1 MNVFSGE
8 SQRLDAATQ
17 TDMAEF
23 SPRQSRGD
31 FQGYDV
37 DCEQGRSIVVNCTED
52 RRVSFAPQSNGDRV
66 VISVEPLT
74 DENLGA
80 PPATTRSY
88 TVNLISPV
96 SNNRLS
102 ASDAGSTHSSFGSS
116 FRDFDISLL
125 SSYRERPLLQL
136 SPEDVLIGQ
145 SRPVAGMSGMRIS
158 GLSDGETA
166 SRERL
171 STGAAS
177 GSEGLCFRHGSR
189 IRAIAAQI
197 DSVMAAKKPV
207 SGLILNKLNVYNPAS
222 PPTWYKEQYNLNA
235 TWMWR
240 TSMESVTNRGYSFGI
255 VTNFMLSCLAKWVG
269 WADEAGKCKKLVAE
283 SETCLDARFM
293 LFLQNDVNG
302 FERLSEVSQTIA
314 CVERDLCETFQGKVK
329 GDDVILIYE
338 TLSFKSL
345 KGLDRKD
352 FHQSAFGERERYRAN
367 CDAGVVFFF
376 RELCQMIKEAESF
389 DKYQGKRKE
398 ILARCYR
405 LGLLNMAQPAS
416 KTALLVAC
424 IDYNLAVYL
433 IEKEYCQSG
442 LSEFDSARRVDGKLS
457 GSTDY
462 DRFSNEELGIMQ
474 DLLKLIDALE
484 QEVQELLTT
493 FEKDI
498 NGQPRIK
505 DYKSFEQRVL
515 HLSPSGGG
523 YVSGP
528 LRGIKATLLNILDKR
543 IT

>member
-1 MNVFSGE
+1 MNVFSGD
-8 SQRLDAATQ
+8 SPRLDAATQ

-37 DCEQGRSIVVNCTED
+37 DCEQGRSIVVNCTD
-52 RRVSFAPQSNGDRV
+52 DSRVSFAPQSNGDRV

-74 DENLGA
+74 DERPSA
-80 PPATTRSY
+80 ITRSY
-88 TVNLISPV
+88 TVNLIAPV

-102 ASDAGSTHSSFGSS
+102 VSDTGSTHSSVGSS
-116 FRDFDISLL
+116 FRDFDIALL
-125 SSYRERPLLQL
+125 SSYRERPLVQL

-145 SRPVAGMSGMRIS
+145 SRPVAGITGMRIS
-158 GLSDGETA
+158 GLPGGETA

-171 STGAAS
+171 STGS
-177 GSEGLCFRHGSR
+177 DEGLCFRHASR
-189 IRAIAAQI
+189 IKAIAAQI
-197 DSVMAAKKPV
+197 DSVLLANKPA

-222 PPTWYKEQYNLNA
+222 PPLWYKERYNLND
-235 TWMWR
+235 TWMWH
-240 TSMESVTNRGYSFGI
+240 TSMESVANRGYSFRS
-255 VTNFMLSCLAKWVG
+255 VTNFMLNCFAKWVG

-314 CVERDLCETFQGKVK
+314 CVERDLCETFQGKIK
-329 GDDVILIYE
+329 GDDVIMLYE
-338 TLSFKSL
+338 TLSYKSL
-345 KGLDRKD
+345 KGMDRKD
-352 FHQSAFGERERYRAN
+352 FHQSAFSQRERYRAN
-367 CDAGVVFFF
+367 CDAGVVFFL
-376 RELCQMIKEAESF
+376 RELCQMIKEAEGF
-389 DKYQGKRKE
+389 DKYQSKRKE
-398 ILARCYR
+398 ILAKCSR

-416 KTALLVAC
+416 KVALLVAC
-424 IDYNLAVYL
+424 IDYNLAVHL
-433 IEKEYCQSG
+433 IEKEFCQSG

-484 QEVQELLTT
+484 QEVQELLSS

-498 NGQPRIK
+498 NSQPRIK

-523 YVSGP
+523 YVSEP
-528 LRGIKATLLNILDKR
+528 LRGIKATLLNILGKR